1 VTATGTRSGRGLR
14 ALALH
19 EERRL
24 AGLVAGGLY
33 ATGATTATAILLLPG
48 VPKDHWRTILALAVF
63 GIVWGA
69 ACLTAIP
76 WERAHPLVSHLS
88 SAMGFPITAL
98 AVAATG
104 GASSPARYYLLFIV
118 VYCSYFYPPSE
129 AIPYLLGCVTVYA
142 LPVLYD
148 RGAVDEGFVADLAV
162 MAPTF
167 LVIGG
172 LIIAG
177 KRLLVDL
184 RDRADE
190 LARCDP
196 LTGLANRRAF
206 VDALTAQHGGRRADD
221 VFGLL
226 LVDLDGFKDANT
238 LYGFPA
244 GDEVLR
250 EAAAALRSTAR
261 AADLVARLGG
271 DEFALLIRGA
281 SEQGMQSRASR
292 VLDALRAAD
301 ERLELSGFRLSG
313 SVGWALYP
321 QDAET
326 GDELVA
332 AADLALRGAKATG
345 KDRALSP
352 LDWLPET
359 ADV

>member
-14 ALALH
+14 ALAFH

-33 ATGATTATAILLLPG
+33 ATGAATATAILLLPG
-48 VPKDHWRTILALAVF
+48 VPKAHWRGMLVLALV
-63 GIVWGA
+63 GMVWGA
-69 ACLTAIP
+69 VCFAAIP

-104 GASSPARYYLLFIV
+104 GANSPARYYLLFIV

-129 AIPYLLGCVTVYA
+129 AIPYLVGCVAVYA

-148 RGAVDEGFVADLAV
+148 SGAVDEGFVADLAV

-167 LVIGG
+167 LVLGG

-177 KRLLVDL
+177 KRLLVEL

-190 LARCDP
+190 LARCDS

-206 VDALTAQHGGRRADD
+206 ADALAAQQGGRRADD

-244 GDEVLR
+244 GDDVLK
-250 EAAAALRSTAR
+250 ETAAALRSTTR
-261 AADLVARLGG
+261 PADLVARLGG

-281 SEQGMQSRASR
+281 SEQRMQTLANR
-292 VLDALRAAD
+292 VLGALRAAD
-301 ERLELSGFRLSG
+301 EKLELTGFRLSG